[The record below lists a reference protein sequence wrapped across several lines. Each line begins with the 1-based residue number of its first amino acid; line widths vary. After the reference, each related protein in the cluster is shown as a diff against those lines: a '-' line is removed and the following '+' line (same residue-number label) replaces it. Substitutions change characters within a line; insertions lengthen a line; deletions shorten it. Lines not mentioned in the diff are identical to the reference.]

1 MDINIHDAISVGFR
15 QVENCVIIEVETVNN
30 GAQEVSIFWVVE
42 SDRVVVMS
50 PKGV

>member
-1 MDINIHDAISVGFR
+1 MDINIHDAISINIR

-30 GAQEVSIFWVVE
+30 GAQEVSIFWEVE